1 MKQRRNNYKLCTEN
15 TKRVRELERYKEDKE
30 LYLEEYKI
38 C

>member
-1 MKQRRNNYKLCTEN
+1 MKQIRNNYKLYSEN